1 MLLSASPTFS
11 SFKTTHRISGGPAK
25 ERTLPAP
32 EKGVPA
38 RAQQCPDVA
47 LSPPGLSEQPCG
59 VGTGEHSLRPRCS

>member
-1 MLLSASPTFS
+1 MLLSASLTFS
-11 SFKTTHRISGGPAK
+11 SFTTTRRISGGPAK